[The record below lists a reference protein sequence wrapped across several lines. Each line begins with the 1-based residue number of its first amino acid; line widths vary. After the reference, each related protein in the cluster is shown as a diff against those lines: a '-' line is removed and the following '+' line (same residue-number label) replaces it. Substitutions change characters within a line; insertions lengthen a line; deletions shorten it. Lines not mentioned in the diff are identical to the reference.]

1 MTTISDLKGTYVLDS
16 SHSSLAFIARH
27 AMVTKVRGNFGTF
40 SGEATIDGA
49 NPSASSLSVTID
61 VASVN
66 TGDEGRDGHLRSAD
80 FFDVEQYP
88 QWSFVATDFAV
99 VDDNT
104 VKVTG
109 DLTIKDVT
117 KSITIPFDFTGEAKD
132 PFGNTRIGFEGRTE
146 VSRKEFGLVWNAVL
160 ETGGVLVS
168 DKIVL
173 EFDVSAIKQA

>member
-1 MTTISDLKGTYVLDS
+1 MSTIRDLQGTYVLDA

-27 AMVTKVRGNFGTF
+27 AMVTKVRGSF
-40 SGEATIDGA
+40 SAFTGEATINGA
-49 NPSASSLSVTID
+49 EPAASSLKVVVD

-66 TGDEGRDGHLRSAD
+66 TNDAGRDGHLKSAD
-80 FFDVEQYP
+80 FFDVETYP
-88 QWSFVATDFAV
+88 TITFVGTGFDI
-99 VDDNT
+99 VDDST
-104 VKVTG
+104 VEVTG

-117 KSITIPFDFTGEAKD
+117 RSLTIPFEFTGEAKD
-132 PFGNTRIGFEGRTE
+132 PFGNTRIGFEGRVD
-146 VSRKEFGLVWNAVL
+146 VSRKDFGLTWNAVL